1 MRVTRASA
9 SDNERPRRRRHSPSA
24 VDLMNAAQGLLFAA
38 AAFLATADSLIQT
51 FIR

>member
-1 MRVTRASA
+1 MRVTRPPAA
-9 SDNERPRRRRHSPSA
+9 DNQRALRRRHSPSA

-38 AAFLATADSLIQT
+38 AAFLATADRLVQT